1 MERLSQI
8 TTLKVFGGTH
18 EGMSGKH
25 NEDSYGIFAWKLDP
39 ERIFHLGVVADG
51 VGGQIAGEVASRLTI
66 ETIGEYFDG
75 QDTIN
80 NISGHLEQAILAA
93 NEAVY
98 NASQENSEYKGMST
112 TVAMAAIVDNRL
124 FTAHIGDS
132 RIYLLRDGRLQ
143 QISIDHTWAQE
154 AIEAGLLTREQAK
167 THPNR
172 NVIKRHLGGK
182 LQIEVDHR
190 LALVKG
196 QTAEEAHA
204 NQGMS
209 LNSGDTIL
217 ICSDGLTDMISDDE
231 ALESLNN
238 HFQDLTTAT
247 NELIDKANRNG
258 GRDNI
263 TVVLLQVPGADVLP
277 VATTILEHKP
287 VPPVVEPTLITSA
300 PKNIDQSKPAKTVA
314 AAAPPVVIQ
323 PEKEGGRSLRIPV
336 LALVGGGILLIL
348 LLAVGAFFIFGDSLT
363 GSSTPTQTATPTAD
377 QETPSPTNTPGSPAT
392 AAFLETAASSTESS
406 QESIP
411 DGTVDGAPTLRPTL
425 TPSITPTRTPVP
437 PPLSTPTPEDTPIP
451 LPTVEIPT
459 EEPTSQPQST
469 LPPPPPTSTQPPPP
483 TNTPCGDFGC

>member
-8 TTLKVFGGTH
+8 STLKVFGGTH

-25 NEDSYGIFAWKLDP
+25 NEDSYGIFAWKLDQ

-66 ETIGEYFDG
+66 ETIGDYFDG
-75 QDTIN
+75 QDTIS
-80 NISGHLEQAILAA
+80 NISGHLEQAILVA

-124 FTAHIGDS
+124 YTAHIGDS

-204 NQGMS
+204 NQGMP
-209 LNSGDTIL
+209 LNIGDTIL

-238 HFQDLTTAT
+238 HFQDLTAAT

-263 TVVLLQVPGADVLP
+263 TVVLLQVPGAEGLP

-287 VPPVVEPTLITSA
+287 SPAIVEPTLITSA
-300 PKNIDQSKPAKTVA
+300 PKNVSQSKPANTATV
-314 AAAPPVVIQ
+314 AAPPVVVQ
-323 PEKEGGRSLRIPV
+323 PEKEGGRSLRIPI
-336 LALVGGGILLIL
+336 LALVGGGILLII
-348 LLAVGAFFIFGDSLT
+348 LLAVGAFFIFGDSLA
-363 GSSTPTQTATPTAD
+363 GSSTPTQTATPTTV

-406 QESIP
+406 QESVP
-411 DGTVDGAPTLRPTL
+411 EGTVDGAPTLRPTL
-425 TPSITPTRTPVP
+425 TPSITPTRTPLP
-437 PPLSTPTPEDTPIP
+437 PPSSTPTPEDTPVP

-459 EEPTSQPQST
+459 EEPTSQPQPTS
-469 LPPPPPTSTQPPPP
+469 PPPATSTQPPQP
-483 TNTPCGDFGC
+483 TETPCSSFGC